1 MKDILIIHTGGTISM
16 LESKETGAITVSDKH
31 PLTDLSALL
40 QAYANVE
47 EMIEFNLP
55 SPQITPKHML
65 KLAKKIEQ
73 VIAFYDGIVVTH
85 GTDTLEETAYFLDLV
100 LATNKPIIL
109 TGAMRPSNEIG
120 SDAIYNLISA
130 LRVAADDKVANNGVL
145 VVMNDEIHTAKNVTK
160 TSTSNVATF
169 QSPQY
174 GPIGIITK
182 ESIFFHH
189 TIHARPT
196 YSVDNIGKNVFLLK
210 AFAGMDEQILKAVH
224 QVEPDGLVIEGLG
237 QGNLPKQTIKY
248 LREMIKAQI
257 PIVLVSRCYQGTV
270 QPTYGYE
277 GGGKQLKEMGVIFT
291 NGLTGPKARIKLLI
305 ALEKSNDSLFL
316 KRTFEEEL

>member
-16 LESKETGAITVSDKH
+16 LEDKKIGSVALSEKH

-47 EMIEFNLP
+47 EMIAFNLP

-65 KLAKKIEQ
+65 NLAKKIEQ
-73 VIAFYDGIVVTH
+73 VIDSYDGIVVTH

-109 TGAMRPSNEIG
+109 TGAMRSSNEIG
-120 SDAIYNLISA
+120 SDALYNVISS
-130 LRVAADDKVANNGVL
+130 LRVAVEDRASNNGVL

-169 QSPQY
+169 QSPQC
-174 GPIGIITK
+174 GPIGIIAK

-189 TIHARPT
+189 TIQGGND
-196 YSVDNIGKNVFLLK
+196 YSVANISKNVFLLK

-224 QVEPDGLVIEGLG
+224 QIEPDGLVIEGLG
-237 QGNLPKQTIKY
+237 QGNLPKQTVKY
-248 LREMIKAQI
+248 LREMIKAKI
-257 PIVLVSRCYQGTV
+257 PIVLVSRCHQGIV

-305 ALEKSNDSLFL
+305 ALEQSTDLFFL
-316 KRTFEEEL
+316 KRTFEEDI